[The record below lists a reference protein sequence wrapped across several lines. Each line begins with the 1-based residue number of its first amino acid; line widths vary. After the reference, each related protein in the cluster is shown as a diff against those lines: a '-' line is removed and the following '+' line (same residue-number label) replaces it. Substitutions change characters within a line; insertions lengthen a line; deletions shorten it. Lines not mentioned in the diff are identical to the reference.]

1 MSRCFALSNL
11 VAGAI
16 ALVLATLAPP
26 AGAQCTGV
34 CWTPRGS
41 YSFIEFTGPVGI
53 PVFTPVSSIRMEGA
67 RPNPARVGTGVTLS
81 YSLPRAS
88 SSAELAVFSLAG
100 RRVATLVHGAL
111 PAGPGS
117 VRWDGHDSDGR
128 AVSAGI
134 YFARLTSEDGAVS
147 GKIVLSR

>member
-1 MSRCFALSNL
+1 MLFFGGQNL
-11 VAGAI
+11 AG
-16 ALVLATLAPP
+16 VLHETWSL
-26 AGAQCTGV
+26 
-34 CWTPRGS
+34 
-41 YSFIEFTGPVGI
+41 EFTGPVGI